1 MNQKC
6 DKYEALFTFGDDET
20 LLRHVNECSDCMAEH
35 EKMQRVSDLLK
46 EVKPV
51 FKKRKQ
57 NMLKAACVVFA
68 VFIFGG
74 ISLNEI
80 NQTYDVIGHLKYGD
94 MSIEDYG
101 FPVDSY
107 GLLMVD

>member
-1 MNQKC
+1 
-6 DKYEALFTFGDDET
+6 
-20 LLRHVNECSDCMAEH
+20 
-35 EKMQRVSDLLK
+35 
-46 EVKPV
+46 
-51 FKKRKQ
+51 
-57 NMLKAACVVFA
+57 MLKAACVVFA

>member
-6 DKYEALFTFGDDET
+6 DKYEALFTFSDDET
-20 LLRHVNECSDCMAEH
+20 LLEHVNKCKDCQEEH
-35 EKMQRVSDLLK
+35 EKMQKVSELLQ

-51 FKKRKQ
+51 FKKQ
-57 NMLKAACVVFA
+57 TNLLKAACVLLA
-68 VFIFGG
+68 VMIVGG
-74 ISLNEI
+74 ISFNGLS
-80 NQTYDVIGHLKYGD
+80 QKYDVLAHLKYGD
-94 MSIEDYG
+94 MEVEDYG